1 MEDPAT
7 EGVAID
13 LPAGGKLVLFTQERN
28 TIADVANEVDALLQ
42 WLGTPVGFTVY
53 LWWRD
58 DPRVLEADEW
68 PTRSNVNGGWATPGS
83 TVINIYRK
91 EEYDRVLIHETIHA
105 LEWDWKMPETPL
117 PCWGLEGGQTAP
129 HLFEAWTELYAEW
142 LWCGWHNV
150 PWEKQRKWQDYQ
162 AIQILA
168 RQGNKAWNENT
179 NVFAYYVL
187 KAALAPHI
195 EFLWVF
201 GNGITDEE
209 RYTVLCRFTTP
220 KLEEFRAHVRSKNT
234 NAIPERMSLR
244 MTALDFY
251 SNMSK

>member
-1 MEDPAT
+1 MEDPIT
-7 EGVAID
+7 KGTVVELI
-13 LPAGGKLVLFTQERN
+13 AGGKLLMFTKEPDIIP
-28 TIADVANEVDALLQ
+28 TIAKEVDALLK

-58 DPRVLEADEW
+58 DPRMLQASEW
-68 PTRSNVNGGWATPGS
+68 PSKRNVNGGWTVPG
-83 TVINIYRK
+83 TNVVYVYRK

-105 LEWDWKMPETPL
+105 MEWDWKMPDTPL
-117 PCWGLEGGQTAP
+117 PCWGLEGGKTMP

-150 PWEKQRKWQDYQ
+150 PWETQTQWQEYQ
-162 AIQILA
+162 ATQILSRA
-168 RQGNKAWNENT
+168 NKPWIENT

-201 GNGITDEE
+201 GNGITEEE
-209 RYTVLCRFTTP
+209 RYGVLCRLTSP
-220 KLEEFRAHVRSKNT
+220 ELERLRKITVV
-234 NAIPERMSLR
+234 PEPMSLR
-244 MTALDFY
+244 MSVQADA
-251 SNMSK
+251 

>member
-117 PCWGLEGGQTAP
+117 PWWGLEGGQTAP

-150 PWEKQRKWQDYQ
+150 PWETQRKWQDYQ

-201 GNGITDEE
+201 CNGITDEE